1 MKTEVK
7 TVRFFSVGYTNRMS
21 VGNFG
26 HLIWHNTK
34 SEVTEFIVSD
44 RGANEGAVRISKV
57 QRKF

>member
-1 MKTEVK
+1 MKTDIK

-26 HLIWHNTK
+26 HLVVHNTK

-44 RGANEGAVRISKV
+44 REANEDAVRISRGE
-57 QRKF
+57 RKF